1 MEKTFILRSEEDT
14 IGFGAA
20 VGLLLPRG
28 AFVAMY
34 GGLGAG
40 KTTMVRGIAS
50 SLGADHRDIMS
61 PTFTIVREHTIS
73 VPFFFFFAYRLSG
86 SDELYA
92 IGFDEYLNRDGI
104 IIMEWPENV
113 RDALPE
119 DRLEIHITGNG
130 AEPRVVRLDSRGSE
144 YELIIKNLYINA

>member
-73 VPFFFFFAYRLSG
+73 VPFSILT
-86 SDELYA
+86 
-92 IGFDEYLNRDGI
+92 
-104 IIMEWPENV
+104 
-113 RDALPE
+113 
-119 DRLEIHITGNG
+119 HTGLAVLMNYTLL
-130 AEPRVVRLDSRGSE
+130 VLTS
-144 YELIIKNLYINA
+144 I

>member
-50 SLGADHRDIMS
+50 
-61 PTFTIVREHTIS
+61 F
-73 VPFFFFFAYRLSG
+73 
-86 SDELYA
+86 
-92 IGFDEYLNRDGI
+92 IG
-104 IIMEWPENV
+104 
-113 RDALPE
+113 
-119 DRLEIHITGNG
+119 
-130 AEPRVVRLDSRGSE
+130 RGPQRH
-144 YELIIKNLYINA
+144 YESNLYYSKGTYH